1 MNKYKNEGK
10 FSHNNIHDT
19 ASELFKEWELGQEE
33 EFTLLEIILKSGK
46 NRIQYRLYDQYDK
59 KTNSSSMSRT
69 TGFTATATTIY
80 Y

>member
-46 NRIQYRLYDQYDK
+46 IEFNIGFMISTTKKQIQAQCPELPVLQQLQR
-59 KTNSSSMSRT
+59 
-69 TGFTATATTIY
+69 
-80 Y
+80 